1 MMNRND
7 IRELEQAG
15 LIRPEQAAAI
25 AEHLLHRR
33 QRLHKWLHLCLL
45 FLAGGLILC
54 GIISLIAANWDSIP
68 DLAKMGTGLALLLSF
83 WGAALATRAKQPVL
97 SEMLGFLGS
106 GMWVADVALYAQ
118 IFQLQSPPVEG
129 LFVLWAGLILV
140 PFLCCQRLLALAA
153 AIATPTLLGFILF
166 TPTAESPL
174 GLGLSEDTHMGCLLL
189 LAPLAIGILAEHA
202 RSATGFYRHYG
213 WLRIPAL
220 LFFGGF
226 ASTLS
231 IIPHEVFPEESYAW
245 VLGGCLL
252 LALLKPRS
260 FAWAHWA
267 TLALGTLLLSAVCLG
282 FSEPHNELF
291 KWLRLGCYFAYGV
304 LWMLTG
310 GRARRLGCINLGS
323 LVILLAAL
331 IMMGD
336 FLGSLTTTGVGFI
349 LMGLILLGCGY
360 LIRHQ
365 RQKLLRHLND

>member
-1 MMNRND
+1 MMNRKD

-25 AEHLLHRR
+25 AEHLRHRR

-45 FLAGGLILC
+45 FLAGWLILC

-68 DLAKMGTGLALLLSF
+68 DLAKMSTGIALLLGF
-83 WGAALATRAKQPVL
+83 WGAAIATRTKQPVL
-97 SEMLGFLGS
+97 SETLGFLGS

-129 LFVLWAGLILV
+129 LFVLWLGLILI

-174 GLGLSEDTHMGCLLL
+174 GLGLSENTYMGCLFL
-189 LAPLAIGILAEHA
+189 LAPLAVGILAEHA
-202 RSATGFYRHYG
+202 RSATGFYRHYA

-226 ASTLS
+226 S
-231 IIPHEVFPEESYAW
+231 ITWPLFPHDVFPADSYVWAF
-245 VLGGCLL
+245 GGCLL

-260 FAWAHWA
+260 IAWAHWA
-267 TLALGTLLLSAVCLG
+267 ALAGGTLLLLAVCLG
-282 FSEPHNELF
+282 FSAPDNELF

-304 LWMLTG
+304 LWMLMG
-310 GRARRLGCINLGS
+310 GKTQRIGCINLGG
-323 LVILLAAL
+323 LLILLAAYAML
-331 IMMGD
+331 CD
-336 FLGSLTTTGVGFI
+336 FLGSLTDTGIGFI
-349 LMGLILLGCGY
+349 LMGLLLLGCGY
-360 LIRHQ
+360 LIRNQ
-365 RQKLLRHLND
+365 RQKLQRHMND

>member
-25 AEHLLHRR
+25 AEHLHHRR
-33 QRLHKWLHLCLL
+33 QRLQQWLHLCII

-68 DLAKMGTGLALLLSF
+68 GLAKMLTGLALLLGF
-83 WGAALATRAKQPVL
+83 WGAAIATRAKHPLL
-97 SEMLGFLGS
+97 SEMFGFLGS

-129 LFVLWAGLILV
+129 LFLLWSGLILI

-153 AIATPTLLGFILF
+153 AISTPILLGLILF
-166 TPTAESPL
+166 TPPAESPL
-174 GLGLSEDTHMGCLLL
+174 GLGLREGTYMGCLCL
-189 LAPLAIGILAEHA
+189 LAPLAIGILAEQA
-202 RSATGFYRHYG
+202 RNATSFYRHYA
-213 WLRIPAL
+213 WIRIPAL

-226 ASTLS
+226 AATLAC
-231 IIPHEVFPEESYAW
+231 IPHEVFPEDSRAW
-245 VLGGCLL
+245 ALGGCLL

-260 FAWAHWA
+260 FTWTPWAD
-267 TLALGTLLLSAVCLG
+267 LALGTLLLVAVCLA
-282 FSEPHNELF
+282 FSESDNELF

-323 LVILLAAL
+323 LIILLAAL
-331 IMMGD
+331 IMLDD
-336 FLGSLTTTGVGFI
+336 FLDSLTSTGVGFI
-349 LMGLILLGCGY
+349 LMGLSLLGCGY
-360 LIRHQ
+360 LIRRQ